1 MIPAACNLSG
11 LETSGRLDARALRAW
26 RALRAAGTS
35 VWTAPDASA
44 KLAKGLSHYVAAAVH
59 YLAPADSAGVGNLCP
74 WSTPGCRAGCLN
86 TSGRAGILLP
96 GRRTNAILR
105 ARRRRARAFMLARP
119 QYLARML
126 AEAQRH
132 VANARAAGFDPALR
146 PNGTSDLP
154 FERILPALYTLG
166 APVYDYTKS
175 RARIGRFLRGELP
188 QNYHLTYSAHE
199 YDSAE
204 ALADLLRS
212 GAGVAMVFDAAAH
225 AAVLASGTWQGFRV
239 VDGDESD
246 ARYLDRVRHGI
257 PDRVGYVVA
266 LRAKGKAKRDRS
278 GFVRRACGGGAS

>member
-1 MIPAACNLSG
+1 MIPACNLSG
-11 LETSGRLDARALRAW
+11 LEISGRLDARGLRAW
-26 RALRAAGTS
+26 QALRAAGTA

-44 KLAKGLSHYVAAAVH
+44 KLAKGLAHAVSAAVH
-59 YLAPADSAGVGNLCP
+59 YLAPASTAGVGNLCP
-74 WSTPGCRAGCLN
+74 WSTPGCRAGCLH
-86 TSGRAGILLP
+86 TAGRAGILLP

-105 ARRRRARAFMLARP
+105 ARRRRARAFMLARAP
-119 QYLARML
+119 YLARML

-132 VANARAAGFDPALR
+132 VASARAAGFEPALR

-154 FERILPALYTLG
+154 WERILPALFDLG

-188 QNYHLTYSAHE
+188 PNYHLTYSAHE
-199 YDSAE
+199 FDSPE
-204 ALADLLRS
+204 ALADLLRD
-212 GAGVAMVFDAAAH
+212 GAGVAVVFDAAAH
-225 AAVLASGTWQGFRV
+225 AETLAAGTWQGFPV

-246 ARYLDRVRHGI
+246 ARYLDRMRHGI

-278 GFVRRACGGGAS
+278 GFVRRACGGGAA